1 MKYLIDLAMLYEVD
15 TGMIMING
23 EEESSIKLSNQAGR
37 LLYELIINN
46 GKTLDRDDL
55 IKKVWEDHGFSGSS
69 VSLNVAISEIRKAFR
84 TLGCD
89 PLLIKTIRGKG
100 FSLAAHIEHHTVR
113 PPVVST
119 LSEQSASESFDTLAH
134 KKDADPP
141 KQLISL
147 HRLFISLCTLL
158 LITVIGTAVLLLH
171 QRDSYAESLKDSDM
185 HLLGKVDRCTV
196 YLIDKNMYQ
205 PRQHYFNHV
214 KEVIASQHIDC
225 QHQVADAYYSRFKK
239 SQIEN
244 YFLAICYQQ
253 DSIDDYKNCISYRS
267 LTGS

>member
-23 EEESSIKLSNQAGR
+23 EEESSIKLSNQAAR

-46 GKTLDRDDL
+46 GKTLDRDEL
-55 IKKVWEDHGFSGSS
+55 IKKVWEERGFSGSS

-84 TLGCD
+84 TLGRD

-113 PPVVST
+113 PPVVQSVT
-119 LSEQSASESFDTLAH
+119 EYPALEESEPLIQKREPDPPNRIRLWPAAFISFCAVSLTVILGVALFMIHQKESFAETL
-134 KKDADPP
+134 K
-141 KQLISL
+141 
-147 HRLFISLCTLL
+147 
-158 LITVIGTAVLLLH
+158 
-171 QRDSYAESLKDSDM
+171 ESDI

-205 PRQHYFNHV
+205 PRQYYFNRV
-214 KEVIASQHIDC
+214 KEVIARQHIDC
-225 QHQVADAYYSRFKK
+225 EHQVADVYYSNFTK
-239 SQIEN
+239 SQMEN

-253 DSIDDYKNCISYRS
+253 DSVDDYKNCLSYRS

>member
-1 MKYLIDLAMLYEVD
+1 MERKSHPLSYL
-15 TGMIMING
+15 TG
-23 EEESSIKLSNQAGR
+23 AGR

-214 KEVIASQHIDC
+214 KRSSPVNISTVNIRLQMLTIP
-225 QHQVADAYYSRFKK
+225 RFKK
-239 SQIEN
+239 VADRKL
-244 YFLAICYQQ
+244 FPAICYQQ

>member
-1 MKYLIDLAMLYEVD
+1 MKYLIDLTMLYEVD

-113 PPVVST
+113 PPVVPA
-119 LSEQSASESFDTLAH
+119 LNEQSASEVNDALLH

-141 KQLISL
+141 KRIITVPALLISL
-147 HRLFISLCTLL
+147 GMLL
-158 LITVIGTAVLLLH
+158 VLVIGAVILLLH
-171 QRDSYAESLKDSDM
+171 QRVSYADSMNDSDM

-196 YLIDKNMYQ
+196 YLIDKNMFQ

-214 KEVIASQHIDC
+214 KEVIAKQHIDC

-239 SQIEN
+239 SQMEN

>member
-15 TGMIMING
+15 SGVIMING
-23 EEESSIKLSNQAGR
+23 EEESSIKLSNQAAR

-84 TLGCD
+84 SLGRD

-113 PPVVST
+113 PPV
-119 LSEQSASESFDTLAH
+119 SAPEKMVAEVADIVTQQR
-134 KKDADPP
+134 DPP
-141 KQLISL
+141 E
-147 HRLFISLCTLL
+147 RLRR
-158 LITVIGTAVLLLH
+158 
-171 QRDSYAESLKDSDM
+171 RDSGFTTLCVMALVAIMGIAALLFYQNMRMTERAKESDI
-185 HLLGKVDRCTV
+185 HLLGKIDRCTV

-205 PRQHYFNHV
+205 PQQTWFSRAKQAIARQ
-214 KEVIASQHIDC
+214 QIDC
-225 QHQVADAYYSRFKK
+225 EHQAADMYYSKFKK
-239 SQIEN
+239 SQLEN
-244 YFLAICYQQ
+244 DFLAVCYLQ
-253 DSIDDYKNCISYRS
+253 DSGDSYKNCISYRS

>member
-23 EEESSIKLSNQAGR
+23 EEESSIKLSNQAAR

-55 IKKVWEDHGFSGSS
+55 IKKVWEEHGFSGSS

-84 TLGCD
+84 ILGRD
-89 PLLIKTIRGKG
+89 PMLIKTIRGKG

-113 PPVVST
+113 PPVTPPTPEQT
-119 LSEQSASESFDTLAH
+119 LVEESHIQIQQRDP
-134 KKDADPP
+134 DPP
-141 KQLISL
+141 KRYRHMHTAFIILCAVCLVAIVGFA
-147 HRLFISLCTLL
+147 HLFF
-158 LITVIGTAVLLLH
+158 
-171 QRDSYAESLKDSDM
+171 QKQSYADNMKDSDV

-196 YLIDKNMYQ
+196 YLIDKNMFQ
-205 PRQHYFNHV
+205 PRQFYFNRV
-214 KEVIASQHIDC
+214 KEVIAKRQIDC
-225 QHQVADAYYSRFKK
+225 EHQIADAYYSNFKK
-239 SQIEN
+239 SQMEN
-244 YFLAICYQQ
+244 YFLALCYQQ
-253 DSIDDYKNCISYRS
+253 DSVDDYKNCISYRS